1 MVLID
6 LVPEFQAP
14 GGGEQDHG
22 AVKEMFQNAAPVC
35 LVPKPADKGSD

>member
-6 LVPEFQAP
+6 LVSEFQAP
-14 GGGEQDHG
+14 GGGAHDHG
-22 AVKEMFQNAAPVC
+22 VVKEMFQDAAPVC